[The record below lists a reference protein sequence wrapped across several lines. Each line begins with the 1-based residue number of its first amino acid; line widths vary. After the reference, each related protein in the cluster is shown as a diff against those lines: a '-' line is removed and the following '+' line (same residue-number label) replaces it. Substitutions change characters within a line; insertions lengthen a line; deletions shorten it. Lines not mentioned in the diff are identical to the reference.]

1 MERSTITKAQVQAL
15 LDACTNQRDRSGNKS
30 SVHQIAWWKDLVILA
45 KERLIKEL
53 EEENRKL
60 KQQLKAA
67 LGKAY
72 DRL

>member
-1 MERSTITKAQVQAL
+1 
-15 LDACTNQRDRSGNKS
+15 
-30 SVHQIAWWKDLVILA
+30 VILA
-45 KERLIKEL
+45 KERRIREL

-67 LGKAY
+67 LGKVY